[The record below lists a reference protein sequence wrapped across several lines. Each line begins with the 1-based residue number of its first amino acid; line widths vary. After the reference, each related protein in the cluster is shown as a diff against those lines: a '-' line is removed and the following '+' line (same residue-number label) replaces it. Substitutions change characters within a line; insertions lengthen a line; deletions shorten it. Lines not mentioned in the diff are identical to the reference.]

1 MSAAELTFKTPETL
15 SEALAELAA
24 DDSIAVAGGTSVAL
38 LLKNQLVDPAKLVWL
53 GKIAELQGISLT
65 PEGDLRVGACTTL
78 RELTR
83 SPVVREQVPVLREAA
98 SYVGNPRVRAVATV
112 GGALAHADPRQ
123 DVPPVLL
130 ALGATAHVIGPGGR
144 REVPMR
150 EFVTGWM
157 ETALSEGE
165 LVAEVR
171 IPLPP
176 RRKAAYARFTPGS
189 SDDYPT
195 VAVAAR
201 IDFRPDGGVEAA
213 AVAVGGVADR
223 PLLVPDTDTLLAGE
237 RAGTAAGAGP
247 GPAEIAA
254 VADAAA
260 AAARPSDDN
269 RGPAQYKKAMTGVW
283 TRRVLE
289 RALGR

>member
-1 MSAAELTFKTPETL
+1 MNAVELTFATPTTL
-15 SEALAELAA
+15 SEALAELASEDA
-24 DDSIAVAGGTSVAL
+24 MAVGGGTSVAL
-38 LLKNQLVDPAKLVWL
+38 LLKNQLVEPAKLVWL
-53 GKIAELQGISLT
+53 GRVPELRGLALT
-65 PEGDLRVGACTTL
+65 AGGDLRVGSGTTL

-83 SPVVREQVPVLREAA
+83 VPEVRERLPVLAEAA
-98 SYVGNPRVRAVATV
+98 SHVGNPRVRAVATV

-123 DVPPVLL
+123 DLPPVLL
-130 ALGATAHVIGPGGR
+130 ALGATVHVAGPGGR

-150 EFVTGWM
+150 DFFTGWM

-165 LVAEVR
+165 LVTEVR

-176 RRKAAYARFTPGS
+176 RRRAAYARFTPGS
-189 SDDYPT
+189 DDDYPT
-195 VAVAAR
+195 VAVAAT
-201 IDFRPDGGVEAA
+201 IDFRPDGSVEAA

-223 PLLVPDTDTLLAGE
+223 PLLVPDAGALLADGPD
-237 RAGTAAGAGP
+237 RTAGARP
-247 GPAEIAA
+247 GPADIAA

-269 RGPAQYKKAMTGVW
+269 RGSAEYKKAMTGVW

-289 RALGR
+289 RALGH